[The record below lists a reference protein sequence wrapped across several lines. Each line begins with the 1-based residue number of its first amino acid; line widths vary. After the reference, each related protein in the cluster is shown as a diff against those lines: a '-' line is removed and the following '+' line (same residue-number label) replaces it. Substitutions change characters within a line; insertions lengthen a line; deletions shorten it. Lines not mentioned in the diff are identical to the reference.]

1 VRELSNIV
9 EQALLTS
16 SGERVGAQDLPVG
29 VRRLPDQ
36 VVGIMDDE
44 SGSYNDIVGLTEYRV
59 LSHALAK
66 YGSTHKAAKHL
77 KISQS
82 TIVRKLRKLQSTR
95 D

>member
-1 VRELSNIV
+1 
-9 EQALLTS
+9 
-16 SGERVGAQDLPVG
+16 
-29 VRRLPDQ
+29 
-36 VVGIMDDE
+36 MDDE